1 MTSATLSSKGSLDF
15 IVDQVGL
22 RKGEYDSLVVE
33 SPFDPHNVLVVVP
46 PEFPEPNSREHPQAV
61 AAAMETIFS
70 DMKFGGMMGLFTSYR
85 NLQHVAGHFRTRY
98 GDSIPMFVQGE
109 MGKMQIVDHFLREHE
124 RGRKAVILA
133 TSSFWQGVDIPGQA
147 LSVVAIDKM
156 PFSTPDDPVMWHL
169 ERTTTTAFTR
179 YAVPLCVIKL
189 KQGVGRLIR
198 RISDYGVVVLL
209 DPRAADEK
217 KRYHKAIQSAFPE
230 GCYVS
235 SSLKDVSLFLQE
247 KANEAA

>member
-1 MTSATLSSKGSLDF
+1 MPYQSKWQYLPTEAINTNSL
-15 IVDQVGL
+15 
-22 RKGEYDSLVVE
+22 
-33 SPFDPHNVLVVVP
+33 
-46 PEFPEPNSREHPQAV
+46 
-61 AAAMETIFS
+61 
-70 DMKFGGMMGLFTSYR
+70 
-85 NLQHVAGHFRTRY
+85 
-98 GDSIPMFVQGE
+98 
-109 MGKMQIVDHFLREHE
+109 
-124 RGRKAVILA
+124 
-133 TSSFWQGVDIPGQA
+133 
-147 LSVVAIDKM
+147 AIDKM